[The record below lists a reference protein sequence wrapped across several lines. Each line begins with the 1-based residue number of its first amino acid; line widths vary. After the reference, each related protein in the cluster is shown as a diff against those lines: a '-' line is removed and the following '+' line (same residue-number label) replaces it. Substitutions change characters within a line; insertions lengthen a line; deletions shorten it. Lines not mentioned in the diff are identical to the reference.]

1 MEGERKFYLTKE
13 GLEKIKKEYEII
25 KNIRLAKNNGEAPKI
40 WESEDVNPEYIA
52 FQEDLNFIEKRLAE
66 LENVLK
72 NVILIQAERGKDKNK
87 IVEVGARVQV
97 EIDNNEKDELTIV
110 GTLEA
115 SPVLGKI
122 SNESPVGRA
131 LLGHKEGDRVVVSSP
146 IKTIYKIK
154 KIEYI

>member
-1 MEGERKFYLTKE
+1 MEGERKFYLTKG

-66 LENVLK
+66 LENILK
-72 NVILIQAERGKDKNK
+72 NVILIQTAKGKDKNK

-97 EIDNNEKDELTIV
+97 EIDNNEEDELTIV

-115 SPVLGKI
+115 SPSLGKI
-122 SNESPVGRA
+122 SNESPVGKA
-131 LLGHKEGDRVVVSSP
+131 LLGHREGDKVVVSSP

-154 KIEYI
+154 RIEYL